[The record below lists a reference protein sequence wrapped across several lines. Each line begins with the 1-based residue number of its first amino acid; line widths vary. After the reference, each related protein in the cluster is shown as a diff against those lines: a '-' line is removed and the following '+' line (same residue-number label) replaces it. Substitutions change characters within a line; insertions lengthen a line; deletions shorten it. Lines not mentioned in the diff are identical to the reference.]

1 MALCD
6 CGLQRTSRTRNADEN
21 LLCGDDAELRR
32 RVAILLAAHEDAGSF
47 LEKRPKELAATAG
60 TEEGLSDW
68 SGDAWHDLLEP
79 KLKRT
84 VAIKLLAPEL
94 AANRTSVRRFLREAQ
109 AATEFCAKLTEID
122 RDAGILSKD
131 WEYRLPTET
140 EWEYAC
146 RAGTSG
152 ATYGPL
158 DSIAWHFGNSDLR
171 PHPVGEKSPNPW
183 GFYDMLGNVWAMCQ
197 DWFSV
202 KRQLRACRGGSYF
215 NTGKSC
221 RAAARCFYMGGRYCG
236 FRLAAAP
243 VRPCGFCPS
252 IEQYPAPPAKPSIFD
267 AFDAKDYALA
277 EQILADDPD
286 QLEGVDDIPPSLHW
300 CIYTDRPE
308 MFEWLLD
315 HGADI
320 ELREQDYGA
329 TPLNTAVVHRHK
341 RIIRTLIERGAD
353 ATRGVAAM
361 DCALRGLAGAY
372 EDDPRLDREGYRE
385 IIELLREL
393 GDVSRLG

>member
-1 MALCD
+1 MKSELTSSSGVRLILVTPGSFIMGSPQNEVGHAYWEREREVTLPYEFCL
-6 CGLQRTSRTRNADEN
+6 GATPVTQRQY
-21 LLCGDDAELRR
+21 ELVMPGSPRQ
-32 RVAILLAAHEDAGSF
+32 VAHHPTVEDAPVDSLF
-47 LEKRPKELAATAG
+47 
-60 TEEGLSDW
+60 W
-68 SGDAWHDLLEP
+68 QW
-79 KLKRT
+79 
-84 VAIKLLAPEL
+84 
-94 AANRTSVRRFLREAQ
+94 
-109 AATEFCAKLTEID
+109 ATEYCAKLTEID

-171 PHPVGEKSPNPW
+171 THPVCEKSPNPW
-183 GFYDMLGNVWAMCQ
+183 GFYDMLGNVWEMCQ

-215 NTGKSC
+215 NTRKCC
-221 RAAARCFYMGGRYCG
+221 RAAARSFYMGGRYCG
-236 FRLAAAP
+236 FRLVAAP
-243 VRPCGFCPS
+243 VGPCDFCPS

-277 EQILADDPD
+277 EQIIADDPD
-286 QLEGVDDIPPSLHW
+286 QLEGVDWIPPSLHA
-300 CIYTDRPE
+300 CIYEDKPE

-315 HGADI
+315 HGSDM
-320 ELREQDYGA
+320 ELREQDYGSP
-329 TPLNTAVVHRHK
+329 PLITAVVHRHK
-341 RIIRTLIERGAD
+341 RIIRTLVQRGAD
-353 ATRGVAAM
+353 ATRAM
-361 DCALRGLAGAY
+361 HIAQRGLAGDF

-393 GDVSRLG
+393 GVK

>member
-1 MALCD
+1 MKSEL
-6 CGLQRTSRTRNADEN
+6 TSSGGVR
-21 LLCGDDAELRR
+21 LI
-32 RVAILLAAHEDAGSF
+32 RVAPGSFIMGSPQDEVGHAYWEREREVTLPYEFYLGATPVTQRQYELVMPCFPRQFAHHPTAEDA
-47 LEKRPKELAATAG
+47 PV
-60 TEEGLSDW
+60 D
-68 SGDAWHDLLEP
+68 
-79 KLKRT
+79 
-84 VAIKLLAPEL
+84 
-94 AANRTSVRRFLREAQ
+94 SVRWQ

-131 WEYRLPTET
+131 WEYRLPTEA

-158 DSIAWHFGNSDLR
+158 DGVAWHFGNSDQR
-171 PHPVGEKSPNPW
+171 PHPVCGKSPNPW
-183 GFYDMLGNVWAMCQ
+183 GFYDMLGNVWEMCQ

-215 NTGKSC
+215 NTKKSC
-221 RAAARCFYMGGRYCG
+221 RAAARSFYMGGRYCG

-243 VRPCGFCPS
+243 VGPCDFCPS
-252 IEQYPAPPAKPSIFD
+252 IEQYPAQSAKPSIFD

-286 QLEGVDDIPPSLHW
+286 QLEAVDEIPPSLHV
-300 CIYTDRPE
+300 CIYEDRPE
-308 MFEWLLD
+308 LLEWLLD

-329 TPLNTAVVHRHK
+329 TPLKAAVVHRHK

-353 ATRGVAAM
+353 ATRNFSAM
-361 DCALRGLAGAY
+361 DCAQRGLAGAY

-393 GDVSRLG
+393 GVK